1 MKPTVLLVEDNKTQ
15 RMVIERILNK
25 AGYDMIHAADG
36 DMALSMAR
44 EQHPDLILLDLML
57 PKVSG
62 HDVLKTLK
70 QDAATQKIPV
80 IILSGLSQNNEIKL
94 RKDGASLY
102 FEKSQLLDSKSG
114 GDKFLEA
121 IRACIAPPNAK
132 AARST

>member
-1 MKPTVLLVEDNKTQ
+1 
-15 RMVIERILNK
+15 MVIERILNK

-94 RKDGASLY
+94 RKDGAALY